1 MNWGAF
7 KTYEMGYRSA
17 FETLNNQLF
26 ERYIKRTYGPS
37 LVHFRVINGAGGDGG
52 VEAYAAISSGD
63 IIAVQSKWFLQSL
76 SDNEIGQIKKSILT
90 AKIVRPQIKEY
101 IICIP
106 HDVNSQKIGRGKT
119 ITVNHEEKKINDLI
133 DEINGIHPDLTLT
146 WWFDNELLSQLQQ
159 PDNEGVHKYWFEKEI
174 IAFSYLKDHFTVQKQ
189 NNWLKERYIPELHG
203 SGNIYKQYQNM
214 VLAKEYRNELSEKL
228 HEKSNKLTHCQKL
241 ISDFLE
247 TNEYPQTL
255 RIELKAIYI
264 NLKEFTE
271 EITALQTA
279 IVNGNESFQVRKF
292 SEKNLW
298 PATLELEKIV
308 PTHRQ
313 KAILPHLIKYLRD
326 IHATDLPNYLIDF
339 NSSLKEIIKLIRGGA
354 GTGKTHGLANCTEKH
369 LENGLPALIVQAKN
383 TPCSNW
389 TDILSHSLELPTW
402 NKNEIFSALESIA
415 ISRDVYKAS
424 KLAAGEELLEPT
436 SKVLI
441 CIDGLEEEAGKYT
454 DWCSRISETTILA
467 ERYPRLRFLFSA
479 REYFPRHCIDAYN
492 KIWEEVDLPREGD
505 VSIWDV
511 AEQYLDRYKIIVS
524 NLALVKG
531 LDSLLALRLFCEQ
544 YAGQTVTSSTRI
556 VTATR
561 DLLKLKVD
569 RINREFLTSLQHRK
583 GATQQPV
590 FDALLMIAESY
601 YHTPEIEHLILQEAI
616 LKKVGTAFN
625 TSEVDLMLD
634 YFVQHGILIRIS
646 REDESEVLPRT
657 DHFYRITYQSII
669 EHILSEKI
677 YQDIKGARI
686 EAIPD
691 ILHKGIVQPLD
702 GSSRYNPL
710 ETPPNQR
717 IIQSIVNRLFE
728 ETGQLIGEEGFLTE
742 GFSNEDILRM
752 QFDAIR
758 SAPRERAILY
768 QESVNQMFLGDA
780 RSQFLVLKYLIVP
793 SSSRAGS
800 TFGSEYIHER
810 LLAQPS
816 AFERDKLWSGL
827 DSFEAHQKKVDIY
840 NNNVKAAI
848 NEYGSSVLILSEY
861 EEYNARPLLYA
872 WALCNIDQP
881 FRNSLRVALTDWAI
895 KRPYE
900 FLKLLDKIFNCNDP
914 QIQEDLASVMLG
926 VASHVND
933 AAQLKTLAEW
943 SLGNIFEKK
952 EIHRNVVVRQGFR
965 AVIEKAFLT
974 RSISEEEVKKA
985 RPAPLDAIRLIDLE
999 MGHFSD
1005 AGDGSYPITH
1015 DLAWYVIKNAYDHF
1029 LEYPSQLGE
1038 GVKDNACLEGKELLD
1053 LYREKYKAPDL
1064 FAHGWAMAAA
1074 IGYIRSILGLTR
1086 DDGSGWTEAT
1096 HGSKSKVFTYEEKY
1110 TWLAV
1115 HYIQGYLSDYL
1126 PLDIDGERQW
1136 VKDYSKITDVPNPS
1150 EEVITDKK
1158 IRQLTL
1164 SNDQWMIKE
1173 DLASTIDLSG
1183 NINDHIKA
1191 WVEEEPRLNFSN
1203 WLQYDEKDFPEH
1215 GAEKKWLALRNVT
1228 SLEDASKAG
1237 FSQIVAIACLIK
1249 EDEFLKFKEIIESRD
1264 ERRAYFITHLDG
1276 LKASPDTDTYSNP
1289 SDIVWMDWIEE
1300 HGDSERVYI
1309 EQRES
1314 KIFNTITE
1322 LTQGTVEG
1330 EKYYKIPS
1338 KLIRK
1343 LLGIKS
1349 FSHSELMNNVGETV
1363 SFIHQNSEG
1372 SYRDSQEIVLVD
1384 EKLLAEKIKEQGLK
1398 LFWLVDFFK
1407 QKNPLNKSLD
1417 KNFHT
1422 QKSRKY
1428 LVWRDEINF
1437 FAVKFWDE
1445 YFSNQR
1451 DGKT

>member
-26 ERYIKRTYGPS
+26 ERYIKRVYRS
-37 LVHFRVINGAGGDGG
+37 SVVRFRVINGAGGDGG
-52 VEAYAAISSGD
+52 VEAYAAISNGD
-63 IIAVQSKWFLQSL
+63 IFAVQSKWFLQSL
-76 SDNEIGQIKKSILT
+76 GDDEIRQIKKSILT
-90 AKIVRPQIKEY
+90 AKTVRPQIKEY

-106 HDVNSQKIGRGKT
+106 HDVNSQKIGRGKS

-133 DEINGIHPDLTLT
+133 DEINGIHPDFTLT
-146 WWFDNELLSQLQQ
+146 WWFDNELFSQLQQ

-174 IAFSYLKDHFTVQKQ
+174 IAFSYLKDHFNVQKQ
-189 NNWLKERYIPELHG
+189 NNWLKERYIPDLHG

-228 HEKSNKLTHCQKL
+228 HEKCNKLTHCQKL

-255 RIELKAIYI
+255 RMELKAIYRI
-264 NLKEFTE
+264 LKEFIE
-271 EITALQTA
+271 ETAALQTA
-279 IVNGNESFQVRKF
+279 IVNSNESFQVRKF

-441 CIDGLEEEAGKYT
+441 CIDGLEEEAGKET
-454 DWCSRISETTILA
+454 DWCSRISETAVLA
-467 ERYPRLRFLFSA
+467 ERYPRLRFIFSA
-479 REYFPRHCIDAYN
+479 REYFPRHCIDASN

-511 AEQYLDRYKIIVS
+511 TEQYLNRYNITVS

-544 YAGQTVTSSTRI
+544 YAGKTVTSATSI

-561 DLLKLKVD
+561 DLLSLKVD
-569 RINREFLTSLQHRK
+569 RINKEFLASLHHQK
-583 GATQQPV
+583 GVTQQPV
-590 FDALLMIAESY
+590 FDALLIIAESY
-601 YHTPEIEHLILQEAI
+601 YHTIEIEHFILQQSIFE
-616 LKKVGTAFN
+616 KVGTALN
-625 TSEVDLMLD
+625 ASEVDLMLD

-646 REDESEVLPRT
+646 RDDESEILPRT
-657 DHFYRITYQSII
+657 NHFYRITYQSII

-686 EAIPD
+686 GAIPD
-691 ILHKGIVQPLD
+691 ILHKGILQPLD

-728 ETGQLIGEEGFLTE
+728 KTGKLIGEDGFLTD
-742 GFSNEDILRM
+742 GFSNEDIVRM

-758 SAPRERAILY
+758 SAPHDRAISY
-768 QESVNQMFLGDA
+768 HASVNQMFLGDA
-780 RSQFLVLKYLIVP
+780 RSQFIVLKYLIVP

-810 LLAQPS
+810 LMAQPS

-827 DSFEAHQKKVDIY
+827 DRFEALQKKVDLY
-840 NNNVKAAI
+840 TNNVKTTI
-848 NEYGSSVLILSEY
+848 NEYGDSVMILSKY

-872 WALCNIDQP
+872 WALSNIDQP

-895 KRPYE
+895 KRADE
-900 FLKLLDKIFNCNDP
+900 FLKLLDKIFECNDP

-933 AAQLKTLAEW
+933 AEILKKLSVWA
-943 SLGNIFEKK
+943 LRNIFENR
-952 EIHRNVVVRQGFR
+952 ELHRNVVVRHGFR
-965 AVIEKAFLT
+965 AVLEKGFLNG
-974 RSISEEEVKKA
+974 SISEEEVKKA
-985 RPAPLDAIRLIDLE
+985 RPARLYPIKLIDLQIGCISNTNE
-999 MGHFSD
+999 GI
-1005 AGDGSYPITH
+1005 YPITH
-1015 DLAWYVIKNAYDHF
+1015 DLAWYVIKRAYNHF
-1029 LEYPSQLGE
+1029 LKYPSQLGE
-1038 GVKDNACLEGKELLD
+1038 AVKENDYHESKALLNQYRDKYKVKDM
-1053 LYREKYKAPDL
+1053 

-1074 IGYIRSILGLTR
+1074 ISYIRSLLGLTR
-1086 DDGSGWTEAT
+1086 DDGSRLTEAT
-1096 HGSKSKVFTYEEKY
+1096 HGIKSKVFTFEEKY

-1126 PLDIDGERQW
+1126 PLEIDGKKKW
-1136 VKDYSKITDVPNPS
+1136 IKDYSKITDMANPG
-1150 EEVITDKK
+1150 EEVISDKK
-1158 IRQLTL
+1158 IRLLNL
-1164 SNDQWMIKE
+1164 SNEQWVIKE
-1173 DLASTIDLSG
+1173 DLAPTIDLAGS
-1183 NINDHIKA
+1183 INDNIMA
-1191 WVEEEPRLNFSN
+1191 WVEKEPHLNFSY
-1203 WLQYDEKDFPEH
+1203 WLEYDEKDFPQH
-1215 GAEKKWLALRNVT
+1215 GAEKKWLALLNST
-1228 SLEDASKAG
+1228 FLEDTSKTG
-1237 FSQIVAIACLIK
+1237 LSQIFAVACLIK
-1249 EDEFLKFKEIIESRD
+1249 KDDFFIFKELIECGD
-1264 ERRAYFITHLDG
+1264 EGRAYFINHLDG
-1276 LKASPDTDTYSNP
+1276 LKASPDTGTYSNP

-1309 EQRES
+1309 DQMELN
-1314 KIFNTITE
+1314 IFNTITE
-1322 LTQGTVEG
+1322 VIQGTVEG
-1330 EKYYKIPS
+1330 EKYNNIPS

-1349 FSHSELMNNVGETV
+1349 FSYSELMNSIGETI
-1363 SFIHQNSEG
+1363 SFIHRNSEG
-1372 SYRDSQEIVLVD
+1372 SYRDSQEIVLVN
-1384 EKLLAEKIKEQGLK
+1384 EKLLAEKINENGLK
-1398 LFWLVDFFK
+1398 LFWLVDFLK

-1417 KNFHT
+1417 RNFHS
-1422 QKSRKY
+1422 QKSWKY
-1428 LVWRDEINF
+1428 LVWKDKMKF
-1437 FAVKFWDE
+1437 FWIKI
-1445 YFSNQR
+1445 
-1451 DGKT
+1451 